1 MKKKNGPKRTR
12 TIKSKKKIQYAKMNH
27 EIHESLAAL
36 CTAAAAQSTAP
47 HIILDCLKHLLD
59 LWSRCAPPPIVCLE
73 EKNSFKI
80 AIKITSK
87 LRKLYR
93 RTCDVLLSDVH
104 RDWLGCFS
112 SAEIISSFD
121 SFFHPSVVQPI
132 LVLESLLAS
141 LEKRERRE
149 EVVVEEEEK
158 EEEKEEEEERGRP
171 ANGDGRKAA
180 LSVAHSNVLHHQQV
194 VRETLNERRARVAK
208 YASLLRKLVVGIKE
222 EEEEEKSHSSDA
234 SSMLL
239 GSSLGSSLLHLV
251 LSEGERQR
259 AVDLHRSILVVPD
272 ITSKSLR

>member
-1 MKKKNGPKRTR
+1 M
-12 TIKSKKKIQYAKMNH
+12 IH

-59 LWSRCAPPPIVCLE
+59 LWSRCAPPSSVCLE

-80 AIKITSK
+80 ANVNKITKKK
-87 LRKLYR
+87 LRTLYR

-141 LEKRERRE
+141 LEKRERCE
-149 EVVVEEEEK
+149 EVVVEEEE
-158 EEEKEEEEERGRP
+158 EEEEEEERGKP
-171 ANGDGRKAA
+171 ANGDGRKAT
-180 LSVAHSNVLHHQQV
+180 LSVAHSNVLQSQQV
-194 VRETLNERRARVAK
+194 VRETPNERRARVAK

-222 EEEEEKSHSSDA
+222 EEAEEAEEEEEEEEKESHSSGA

-272 ITSKSLR
+272 VISKSLR